1 MADAPVIAAP
11 VVEAPAPV
19 VSAPAPVAATETAAP
34 APVVEAPAP
43 VVEAAAPLVSEVPS
57 LLETLKATPD
67 APKVEAEAPK
77 VDAPKVEAAKVEG
90 EAPKVDEKPVEA
102 KPVEVEKPAWK
113 FELPETLKADDKVMG
128 EFTSLLDA
136 IVAPSEALTRE
147 AAGQKLLNMHN
158 DALVAYDAAKNAEQH
173 RAFNAMRRDWQTAA
187 MADPEIGGSGH
198 ETAMRAIARMRDQ
211 FVSSAKPGTAQ
222 YAKDTAEFN
231 EALRI
236 TGAGDHPAILKVFHN
251 VAQMFDEPRLPP
263 SNPNPPP
270 GNGPRPN
277 GKTVLYDNPR
287 SSTGRQ

>member
-1 MADAPVIAAP
+1 MADAPVIASPA
-11 VVEAPAPV
+11 VEAPAPV
-19 VSAPAPVAATETAAP
+19 VSAPAPVVAVEPVAS

-77 VDAPKVEAAKVEG
+77 VDAPKVEAKPVEI
-90 EAPKVDEKPVEA
+90 EKPV
-102 KPVEVEKPAWK
+102 WK
-113 FELPETLKADDKVMG
+113 FELPETLKADDKIMG
-128 EFTSLLDA
+128 DFTSLLDA
-136 IVAPSEALTRE
+136 IVAPSESLTRE

-158 DALVAYDAAKNAEQH
+158 DALVAYDAAKDAEQH
-173 RAFNAMRRDWQTAA
+173 RNFNAMRRGWRTDA

-211 FVSSAKPGTAQ
+211 FVSSAKPGSAQ
-222 YAKDTAEFN
+222 YVKDTAAFN

>member
-1 MADAPVIAAP
+1 
-11 VVEAPAPV
+11 
-19 VSAPAPVAATETAAP
+19 
-34 APVVEAPAP
+34 
-43 VVEAAAPLVSEVPS
+43 
-57 LLETLKATPD
+57 
-67 APKVEAEAPK
+67 
-77 VDAPKVEAAKVEG
+77 
-90 EAPKVDEKPVEA
+90 
-102 KPVEVEKPAWK
+102 
-113 FELPETLKADDKVMG
+113 MG